1 MIAMS
6 QSQMS
11 QSQSSMLPESP
22 RSPSLPDSPH
32 WLHWPPGLPR
42 TVSVPETDLYAN
54 VEISAWR
61 WPDKPFII
69 FYDSI
74 LTFAQFKDECEA
86 LAGYLQGPCGVRAGD
101 RVILFLQNS
110 PQFIISFYAILRAG
124 AIVVPVN
131 PMNRAEELA
140 HMVRDSGSTV
150 AIVAQNLLTEVAPE
164 VAPLSGQSLQHVVVA
179 CYSDYLKTPTDLNVP
194 DFVSEPRV
202 PLDQPW
208 MHADTNTSSTT
219 TFTAWSSALGAD
231 LRATERS
238 SKPDDLC
245 VMPYTSGTTGN
256 PKGCMHTHRSVM
268 HNAVVPLSWFGTH
281 QDVVFLASLPFFHVT
296 GMQGSMNGP
305 LYLGATV
312 VVLARW
318 DREVALRCIERHRI
332 NALSM
337 IAAMVVDFLAHPQLE
352 TFDLSSL
359 QRINGGGA
367 AMPEAV
373 AGRLHQLLGLSYVEG
388 YGMTE
393 TIAPTHLNPPH
404 RPKRQCLGIPF
415 VGVDSRVIDP
425 TTLAECPQG
434 ETGEIVVHGPPIMQG
449 YWNKP
454 EANEESFITID
465 GKRFLRTG
473 DLGRIDEDG
482 YFFMVDRLKRM
493 INASGFKVWPA
504 EVESLLYAHPAIH
517 EACIIAAPDPV
528 RGETVKA
535 VVVLRPAFVNTV
547 DESAII
553 EWARAHMA
561 AYKVPRQVEFMAS
574 LPKSGTGKVQWRLLQ
589 DRERD
594 RTTTSLS

>member
-1 MIAMS
+1 MS
-6 QSQMS
+6 EAQSNT
-11 QSQSSMLPESP
+11 LTNSP
-22 RSPSLPDSPH
+22 DSADSPH

-69 FYDSI
+69 FYDSP
-74 LTFAQFKDECEA
+74 LTFAQFKNECEA

-101 RVILFLQNS
+101 RVTLFLQNS

-131 PMNRAEELA
+131 PMNRAEEVA

-150 AIVAQNLLTEVAPE
+150 AIVAQNLLGEI
-164 VAPLSGQSLQHVVVA
+164 APLSGQSLQHVVVA
-179 CYSDYLKTPTDLNVP
+179 CYSDYLQTSTDLNVP
-194 DFVSEPRV
+194 DFVSEPRA
-202 PLDQPW
+202 PLDHPW
-208 MHADTNTSSTT
+208 MHADPKTGSAT
-219 TFTAWSSALGAD
+219 TFTAWSSAIAAN

-318 DREVALRCIERHRI
+318 DREVALRCIERHKI

-352 TFDLSSL
+352 TFDLSSV

-373 AGRLHQLLGLSYVEG
+373 AARLNDLLGLPYIEG

-393 TIAPTHLNPPH
+393 TIAPTHLNPPQ

-415 VGVDSRVIDP
+415 VGVESRVIDP

-454 EANEESFITID
+454 EANQESFITIE

-473 DLGRIDEDG
+473 DLGRVDEDG

-504 EVESLLYAHPAIH
+504 EVESLLYGHPAIH

-535 VVVLRPAFVNTV
+535 VVVLRPAFVGSV

-553 EWARAHMA
+553 EWARANMA
-561 AYKVPRQVEFMAS
+561 AYKVPRQVEFVAT

-589 DRERD
+589 DRERERERD
-594 RTTTSLS
+594 RNDHGLILE

>member
-1 MIAMS
+1 MS

-11 QSQSSMLPESP
+11 QLQSSMLPGSP
-22 RSPSLPDSPH
+22 GSPDSRH

-69 FYDSI
+69 FYDSP
-74 LTFAQFKDECEA
+74 LTFSQFKNECEA
-86 LAGYLQGPCGVRAGD
+86 LAGYLQSTCGVRAGD
-101 RVILFLQNS
+101 RVTLFLQNS

-131 PMNRAEELA
+131 PMNRSEEVA

-150 AIVAQNLLTEVAPE
+150 AIVAQNLLGEV
-164 VAPLSGQSLQHVVVA
+164 VPLSGQPLQHVVVA
-179 CYSDYLKTPTDLNVP
+179 CYSDYLQTPTDLNVP
-194 DFVSEPRV
+194 DFVREPRA
-202 PLDQPW
+202 PLDPRG
-208 MHADTNTSSTT
+208 MHADPKTGSAT
-219 TFTAWSSALGAD
+219 TFTAWSSALGAG

-318 DREVALRCIERHRI
+318 DREVALRCIERHQI

-352 TFDLSSL
+352 SFDLSSV

-373 AGRLHQLLGLSYVEG
+373 AARLNDLLGLSYIEG

-415 VGVDSRVIDP
+415 VGVESRVIDP

-454 EANEESFITID
+454 EANEESFITIE

-473 DLGRIDEDG
+473 DLGRVDEDG

-504 EVESLLYAHPAIH
+504 EVESLLYGHPAIH

-535 VVVLRPAFVNTV
+535 VVVLRPAFVGSV

-561 AYKVPRQVEFMAS
+561 AYKVPRQVEFVTT

-594 RTTTSLS
+594 RTDHGLILE

>member
-1 MIAMS
+1 
-6 QSQMS
+6 
-11 QSQSSMLPESP
+11 
-22 RSPSLPDSPH
+22 
-32 WLHWPPGLPR
+32 
-42 TVSVPETDLYAN
+42 
-54 VEISAWR
+54 
-61 WPDKPFII
+61 
-69 FYDSI
+69 
-74 LTFAQFKDECEA
+74 
-86 LAGYLQGPCGVRAGD
+86 
-101 RVILFLQNS
+101 
-110 PQFIISFYAILRAG
+110 ISFYAILRAG

-150 AIVAQNLLTEVAPE
+150 AIVAQNLLAEVTSEVTSEVASEVAPS
-164 VAPLSGQSLQHVVVA
+164 SGQLLQHVVVA
-179 CYSDYLKTPTDLNVP
+179 SYSDYLKTPTDLNVP
-194 DFVSEPRV
+194 DFVRAPR
-202 PLDQPW
+202 
-208 MHADTNTSSTT
+208 AETTIRSTT
-219 TFTAWSSALGAD
+219 TFTAWSSALGAG
-231 LRATERS
+231 LRASERS

-281 QDVVFLASLPFFHVT
+281 QDLVFLASLPFFHVT

-352 TFDLSSL
+352 TFDLSSV

-425 TTLAECPQG
+425 TTLVECPQG

-454 EANEESFITID
+454 EANEESFIIIE

-473 DLGRIDEDG
+473 DLGRVDEDG

-535 VVVLRPAFVNTV
+535 VVVLRP
-547 DESAII
+547 
-553 EWARAHMA
+553 
-561 AYKVPRQVEFMAS
+561 
-574 LPKSGTGKVQWRLLQ
+574 
-589 DRERD
+589 
-594 RTTTSLS
+594 